1 MSSSLEISKTYFT
14 HMCILEEKEREE
26 RQRKAERQ
34 REMTKR
40 EGETENE
47 RIFISG
53 KSMMSSHYINLIVSQ
68 M

>member
-1 MSSSLEISKTYFT
+1 
-14 HMCILEEKEREE
+14 MCILEEKEREE

-47 RIFISG
+47 RTFISG
-53 KSMMSSHYINLIVSQ
+53 KSMMSSHYINLLIVSQ